1 MVQYTQAA
9 ATPSDEQ
16 YRQAIDR
23 ELTNFEERERQL
35 MAEER
40 RERAA
45 KLGLVLRGI
54 PEYPAKR
61 ADSLLAGACQH
72 RVAIMG
78 GRGRLLAWPRSN
90 TTYVPELEPRISI
103 PHKAIRP

>member
-23 ELTNFEERERQL
+23 EPTNFEERERQL

-54 PEYPAKR
+54 PEYPRQTSRWSPGRGVPAQGCDYGGTR
-61 ADSLLAGACQH
+61 PSA
-72 RVAIMG
+72 RVATQQHN
-78 GRGRLLAWPRSN
+78 LCS
-90 TTYVPELEPRISI
+90 
-103 PHKAIRP
+103 

>member
-23 ELTNFEERERQL
+23 EPTNFEEREHNSW
-35 MAEER
+35 R
-40 RERAA
+40 RNGENVRPSLGWFCAA
-45 KLGLVLRGI
+45 SRNT
-54 PEYPAKR
+54 PAKR
-61 ADSLLAGACQH
+61 ADGLLAGAYQH